1 MISLR
6 EPVSVQIHHRETRT
20 FGGVQIKG
28 QFQLRRWDNCYPD
41 RLFLSASNVAL
52 RLPNKRNGT
61 PRKERMDCFVA
72 SLLIAMAISPRHSGM
87 RLLAQARNP
96 YTRSWLWILRCAIA
110 HRSSRCARPGMTMEN
125 VARTFAFT
133 RRDAPE
139 FCKIVPPFK

>member
-6 EPVSVQIHHRETRT
+6 EPASVQIHHRETRT

-72 SLLIAMAISPRHSGM
+72 SLLIAMAISPRHSEM

-96 YTRSWLWILRCAIA
+96 YSWIPG
-110 HRSSRCARPGMTMEN
+110 SRCARPGMTMKN